1 MRILL
6 INADSRW
13 NMAIRRMMNYFTL
26 QGHTVEMRDLGLS
39 GYPHK
44 RKLTV
49 DGSDYD
55 RVYVSNIF
63 ERNAFRV
70 TVEGCPHV
78 EYGGIGSRD
87 PDKQLPTEIEETP
100 PYYYPDEKVSYGF
113 ITRGCIRNC
122 WFCKVPKHE
131 GKLKA
136 YNAVEEI
143 VRGIPGEKVKFLDNN
158 ILAYPGHLD
167 VFRWLIE
174 HNTRCEFNQ
183 GLDFRLVTDENLDLL
198 ARLNYM
204 GTYTFA
210 FDDPKYRPALDKKIK
225 QIKKYI
231 PKPWKLKFYVY
242 YHPNMDLPQL
252 IERVE
257 WCRKNE
263 SLPYVMRDSACWGH
277 SGEKFFI
284 DYAAY
289 CNQPS
294 HFKNMTFPEFLD
306 KRHESGSISESRR
319 DLHKVIYQLICE
331 ELQARKSKQALRSHG
346 FIFPGDLLAYD
357 KKQGAGQ

>member
-1 MRILL
+1 MKVLL
-6 INADSRW
+6 LNVDSRW
-13 NMAIRRMMNYFTL
+13 NMAIRRMMNYYTS
-26 QGHTVEMRDLGLS
+26 QGDTVEMRDLKLS

-44 RKLTV
+44 RKVTV
-49 DGSDYD
+49 DASEFD

-63 ERNAFRV
+63 ERNAYRV
-70 TVEGCPHV
+70 TVEGCQHV

-87 PDKQLPTEIEETP
+87 PEKQLPAEIEATP
-100 PYYYPDEKVSYGF
+100 PYYYPDEKTSYGF
-113 ITRGCIRNC
+113 ITRGCIRKC
-122 WFCKVPKHE
+122 WFCKVPKYE

-136 YNAVEEI
+136 YNAVEQI
-143 VRGIPGEKVKFLDNN
+143 VRGIPGEQVKFLDNN
-158 ILAYPGHLD
+158 ILAHPDHCD

-204 GTYTFA
+204 GEYIFA
-210 FDDPKYRPALDKKIK
+210 FDDPKYRPLLDKKIK

-231 PKPWKLKFYVY
+231 PKPWKLKFYIY
-242 YHPNMDLPQL
+242 YHPKMDLPQL

-263 SLPYVMRDSACWGH
+263 SLPYVMRDSACWEDKGRD
-277 SGEKFFI
+277 FFI

-294 HFKNMTFPEFLD
+294 FFKSMSFPQFLA
-306 KRHESGSISESRR
+306 KRCESGDIKESRR
-319 DLHKVIYQLICE
+319 DLNAMVYQIACE
-331 ELQARKSKQALRSHG
+331 KLQKREQIARELHRAIEDEMRQSEKDAENEK
-346 FIFPGDLLAYD
+346 
-357 KKQGAGQ
+357 